1 MYLGETM
8 SAKDKFLNK
17 IKELSNNTHPPKQ
30 WAKDILAN
38 PNYTLA
44 IGIQFAKDALNNKG
58 RAR

>member
-1 MYLGETM
+1 MYLGKMM
-8 SAKDKFLNK
+8 SPKDEFLESLKKLNK
-17 IKELSNNTHPPKQ
+17 NTQTPKQ

>member
-1 MYLGETM
+1 MNP
-8 SAKDKFLNK
+8 KDKFLNK

-58 RAR
+58 RAK

>member
-1 MYLGETM
+1 MM
-8 SAKDKFLNK
+8 SPKDEFLESLKKLNK
-17 IKELSNNTHPPKQ
+17 NTQTPKQ

-58 RAR
+58 RGR